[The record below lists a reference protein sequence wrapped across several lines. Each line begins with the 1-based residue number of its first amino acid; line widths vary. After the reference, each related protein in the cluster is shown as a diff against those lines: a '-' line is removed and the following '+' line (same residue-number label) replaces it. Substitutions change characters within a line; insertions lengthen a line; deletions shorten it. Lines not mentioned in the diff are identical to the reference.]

1 MCIKP
6 RGTTRAAQLSEVETV
21 SQRIGSALFQIG
33 GMMFLIG
40 LTLVRFP
47 GALSWFGRLPGDI
60 MTEHVIAP
68 FTSMLIVSVGLSG
81 LSWVFSALLRL
92 MR

>member
-1 MCIKP
+1 M
-6 RGTTRAAQLSEVETV
+6 

-40 LTLVRFP
+40 LILVRFP
-47 GALSWFGRLPGDI
+47 GAFSWFGRLPGDI
-60 MTEHVIAP
+60 ITEHVIAP
-68 FTSMLIVSVGLSG
+68 FTSMLIVSAGLSG
-81 LSWVFSALLRL
+81 LSWVFSVLLRL

>member
-1 MCIKP
+1 M
-6 RGTTRAAQLSEVETV
+6 A
-21 SQRIGSALFQIG
+21 QRIGSALFQIG

-40 LTLVRFP
+40 LILVRFP

-68 FTSMLIVSVGLSG
+68 FTSMLIVSASLSG
-81 LSWVFSALLRL
+81 LSWVFGALLRL
-92 MR
+92 IR

>member
-1 MCIKP
+1 M
-6 RGTTRAAQLSEVETV
+6 A
-21 SQRIGSALFQIG
+21 QRIGSALFQIG

-40 LTLVRFP
+40 LILVRFP
-47 GALSWFGRLPGDI
+47 GAFSWFGRLPGDI

-68 FTSMLIVSVGLSG
+68 FTSMLIISAGLSV

-92 MR
+92 IR